1 MKQNYLAPE
10 TSVFA
15 ITFHEG
21 VMTTVSNTGSSTTN
35 LTVVNS
41 TSESDWEY

>member
-1 MKQNYLAPE
+1 MKQKYLAPE

-15 ITFHEG
+15 VSFHEG
-21 VMTTVSNTGSSTTN
+21 VMTTVSNTGQSTQN
-35 LTVVNS
+35 LTIVES